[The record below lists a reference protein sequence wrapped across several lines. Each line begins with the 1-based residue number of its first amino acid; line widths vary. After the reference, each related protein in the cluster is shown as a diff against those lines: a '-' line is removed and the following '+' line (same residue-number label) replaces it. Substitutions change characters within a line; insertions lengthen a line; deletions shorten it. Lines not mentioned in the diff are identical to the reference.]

1 MECYIEFYNT
11 QRYQTKLNNLTP
23 GEFRNQVA

>member
-1 MECYIEFYNT
+1 MEFYNT

>member
-1 MECYIEFYNT
+1 MQFYNT

-23 GEFRNQVA
+23 WEFRNQVA